1 MSLSL
6 NLVDGGSA
14 QFVLMLFDV
23 SIELILCLEVLA
35 ADVAFD

>member
-35 ADVAFD
+35 ADIAFD